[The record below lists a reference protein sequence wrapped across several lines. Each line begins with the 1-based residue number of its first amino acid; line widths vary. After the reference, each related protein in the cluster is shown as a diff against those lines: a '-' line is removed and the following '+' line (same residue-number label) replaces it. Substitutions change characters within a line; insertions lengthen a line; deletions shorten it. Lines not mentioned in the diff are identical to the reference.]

1 MPPPATPSAEA
12 PPPEVAA
19 VGRSALWRTLG
30 RHQVGATAAT
40 LVDFGAMIGCVEL
53 LHISPT
59 IATGVGAALGGFTN
73 FLLGRAWVFRQ
84 HSGRVHDQA
93 IRYALVS
100 GGGALLNTL
109 GEHLVHDRAHI
120 QYIVARAMVSI
131 AVSLFWN
138 FPMQREFVFREGRA
152 T

>member
-1 MPPPATPSAEA
+1 MPPQATPSAEIS
-12 PPPEVAA
+12 A

-40 LVDFGAMIGCVEL
+40 LVDFGTMIACVEL
-53 LHISPT
+53 LRISPT
-59 IATGVGAALGGFTN
+59 TATGVGAALGGCTN
-73 FLLGRAWVFRQ
+73 FLLGRAWVFRR
-84 HSGRVHDQA
+84 HSGRVHNQA

-100 GGGALLNTL
+100 GAGALLNAF

-131 AVSLFWN
+131 AASLLWN
-138 FPMQREFVFREGRA
+138 FPMQREFVFREGRSP
-152 T
+152 